1 MKNVKG
7 CNYMFLKSK
16 ISLAYIFLVG
26 CTPGVEDTMLLQREQ
41 YNEQKTQLKLV
52 IFLAA
57 LWYDFDR

>member
-1 MKNVKG
+1 
-7 CNYMFLKSK
+7 MFIKSK
-16 ISLAYIFLVG
+16 ISLAYIFIVG
-26 CTPGVEDTMLLQREQ
+26 CTPEVENTMLLQREQ